1 MFEAYSKETLREML
15 AERSKEIK
23 RLKKENASLNRLPR
37 TIDRQRKV
45 IEDLREKLKDCR
57 DSKTRL
63 IIEINE
69 MKRYV

>member
-15 AERSKEIK
+15 SERSKEIK
-23 RLKKENASLNRLPR
+23 RLKKENASLNLLPR

-45 IEDLREKLKDCR
+45 IEDLREKLQDCK
-57 DSKTRL
+57 DSKMRL